1 MNLTESGE
9 RVVIINDTSPN
20 YSLVRII
27 SDDLTVNGKINPYFS
42 KDIPIPDYALPTK
55 VRVLCQEPFGEGVF
69 ISVGRVSP
77 FREPGFF
84 INETELESHKE
95 INAKHNSL
103 CVPLDPK
110 AGYIRVE
117 MHCKKNPIG
126 GLLWCETEY
135 RFPTEVY

>member
-1 MNLTESGE
+1 VTETGE
-9 RVVIINDTSPN
+9 RVVIINDSSPD
-20 YSLVRII
+20 YSLVRIVK
-27 SDDLTVNGKINPYFS
+27 DDLIVNGKINPYFS
-42 KDIPIPDYALPTK
+42 KDILIPDHALPTK
-55 VRVLCQEPFGEGVF
+55 VRVLCQESFGKGVF

-84 INETELESHKE
+84 INETELESPKE
-95 INAKHNSL
+95 INAKHFSL
-103 CVPLDPK
+103 CTPLDPK

-117 MHCKKNPIG
+117 MHCKKDPIG